1 MDTLKSQDSSNLTEN
16 APAQQGV
23 KEEEFIRLLM
33 GSYRALYLYAR
44 TLVPDAVDAEECVQ
58 EASLHLWRRFD
69 EFDRRENF
77 SRWARGFVRKIVK
90 NFHRKMRPSYLAFDD
105 DLIDRLASVQGASQ
119 ELLELRRERLA
130 GCVER
135 LSTRDRKLIRAYYE
149 YGESVGALSRR
160 LGVSEAAVYQALRRT
175 RLMLFEC
182 VQRALDK
189 DGEAK

>member
-1 MDTLKSQDSSNLTEN
+1 MDTLKSQDTSEFASDIPVQE
-16 APAQQGV
+16 GMR
-23 KEEEFIRLLM
+23 EEEFIRLLM
-33 GSYRALYLYAR
+33 GSYRSLYLYAR
-44 TLVPDAVDAEECVQ
+44 TLVPDAADAEECVQ

-69 EFDRRENF
+69 EFKREESF

-105 DLIDRLASVQGASQ
+105 DLVDRLTSVQGASQ

-135 LSTRDRKLIRAYYE
+135 LSVRDRKLIRAYYE
-149 YGESVGALSRR
+149 YGESVGALSKR
-160 LGVSEAAVYQALRRT
+160 LGVSEAAIYQALRRT

-189 DGEAK
+189 EGEGK